1 MKIAI
6 IGIGLI
12 GGSMA
17 IDLRKRSFTGEI
29 IGVDSNQIHAQ
40 AALRLGLIDRVS
52 DLKTAVNE
60 SELIIL
66 ATPADVTCKLLPAIL
81 DLVTEQAVM
90 DVSSIKEKIEESI
103 AGHKNRT
110 NFVSTHPMA
119 GTENSG
125 PWAAHASLFEAKA
138 VIFVNTDKN
147 EKRFLEPVYKLYDAL
162 GMRPLEMSA
171 KEHDIHVA
179 YVSHISHISSFALSL
194 TVLAKEKNTR
204 SIFDLASGGFD
215 STVRLAKSS
224 PEMWTPVFM
233 HNKENVL
240 EVLETYVSKLLEF
253 KNAIKEEDHDAIMN
267 LVTEAN
273 KIRKVLQK

>member
-1 MKIAI
+1 MKVTI

-17 IDLRKRSFTGEI
+17 IDLRKRSFSEEI
-29 IGVDSNQIHAQ
+29 IGVDSNQLHAQ
-40 AALRLGLIDRVS
+40 GALRLGLIDRIS
-52 DLKTAVNE
+52 DLKTAVKE

-66 ATPADVTCKLLPAIL
+66 ATPADVSCKLLPSIL

-90 DVSSIKEKIEESI
+90 DVSSTKNKIEEGI
-103 AGHKNRT
+103 AGHKNRK

-125 PWAAHASLFEAKA
+125 PWAAQASLFEAKA

-147 EKRFLEPVYKLYDAL
+147 EKRFLDPVYQLYDAL
-162 GMRPLEMSA
+162 GMRPLEMNA
-171 KEHDIHVA
+171 EEHDVHVA

-194 TVLAKEKNTR
+194 TVLAKEKHTR

-224 PEMWTPVFM
+224 PEMWTPIFM

-240 EVLETYVSKLLEF
+240 EVMDTYLSKLLAF
-253 KNAIKEEDHDAIMN
+253 KEAIKREDQEAIMK